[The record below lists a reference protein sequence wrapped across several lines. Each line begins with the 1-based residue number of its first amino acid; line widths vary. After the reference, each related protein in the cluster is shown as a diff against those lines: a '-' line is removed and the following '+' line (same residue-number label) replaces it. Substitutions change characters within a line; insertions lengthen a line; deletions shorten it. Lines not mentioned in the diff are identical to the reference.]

1 MVPDPAVL
9 RDTECR
15 RLRSLVEA
23 DLTAAE
29 ALHADDYQLITP
41 NGYVLTK
48 QEYLDG
54 IASGQVRYEVFEP
67 ISDIVVRASG
77 QAAIL
82 RYRARITVQAGGPMV
97 SMSCWHTDYYERL
110 DESWQAYGHRPRP
123 SVRKL
128 PGTSPRRGRY

>member
-54 IASGQVRYEVFEP
+54 IASGQLRYEVFEP

-110 DESWQAYGHRPRP
+110 DESWQAVWSQATAISPQAARDEP
-123 SVRKL
+123 ST
-128 PGTSPRRGRY
+128 G